1 MITLRGITWE
11 HPRGYDSVIG
21 ATADWGGLPPDTVRV
36 EWSARSL
43 QHFADQ
49 TLDQLAQ
56 QYDLLVID
64 HPHIPEAHDHG
75 VLLALDGRGRDD
87 TLATLAA
94 DTIGPSHSSYSY
106 AGHQYGLAIDAAAQ
120 VSVHRPD
127 LLTEVPTA
135 WDEVHELGR
144 RQRLLWAAKP
154 VDAVSSF
161 ITLAANAGHP
171 VAAPPGQLLDRQTGL
186 ATLDRLHR
194 LTEVVPSWCLDANP
208 IDVAEALATSD
219 EWLYSPLAFGYINY
233 SRIGYRPN
241 RLAYRDMPGG
251 LAGVSGS
258 CLGGAGI
265 AVSAASAHQKQA
277 VDFAFWLASP
287 DVQAG
292 VYYCSGGQP
301 ASAHAWDKE
310 ELNVECLQFFQGT
323 RATLEGAY
331 VRPRYARW
339 LEVFDEVGRLVND
352 ALRFPGDDE
361 SVLDAAQ
368 AVYERSLSTQG
379 DGHR

>member
-1 MITLRGITWE
+1 
-11 HPRGYDSVIG
+11 
-21 ATADWGGLPPDTVRV
+21 
-36 EWSARSL
+36 
-43 QHFADQ
+43 
-49 TLDQLAQ
+49 
-56 QYDLLVID
+56 
-64 HPHIPEAHDHG
+64 
-75 VLLALDGRGRDD
+75 
-87 TLATLAA
+87 
-94 DTIGPSHSSYSY
+94 
-106 AGHQYGLAIDAAAQ
+106 
-120 VSVHRPD
+120 
-127 LLTEVPTA
+127 
-135 WDEVHELGR
+135 
-144 RQRLLWAAKP
+144 
-154 VDAVSSF
+154 
-161 ITLAANAGHP
+161 
-171 VAAPPGQLLDRQTGL
+171 VAALPGQLLDRQTGL